1 MEEINILVLSAGRR
15 VELINCFKEA
25 AKKLKI
31 KSKIV
36 TADIS
41 DTAPAIYFSDK
52 NYTIPRIGD
61 DGYLEKIIDICVNEN
76 IRLIVPTIDTEL
88 LILSE
93 NKEKIEKQ
101 TRAKVLVSNKEVIEI
116 CRDKKNTQKFFEDNG
131 FGVPQEINDE
141 HKDFSY
147 PVFIKPIDGSSSI
160 NTYKINNKEELTFFR
175 KYIKNPIV
183 QEFIQ
188 GDEYTIDAFLDF
200 DSNVITIVPRRRIAT
215 RSGEI
220 IKGKIEKDKE
230 IIEDI
235 KRLLNVLK
243 PVGQITIQCMKTANG
258 IKYIEINPRF
268 GGGAPM
274 SIKAGADSCMNL
286 YRIMC
291 GEKLAYNEN
300 YKDDII
306 FLRFDDAIMIN
317 DKMERIDD

>member
-131 FGVPQEINDE
+131 FGVPKEINDE